1 MAISTQQIID
11 FLASNPTNQQ
21 IAEAMV
27 TFKVSPEQIT
37 AALTEQEAKLGGTST
52 VVQNAETGQTSTNLN
67 DLGGG
72 FNATYKPPVIE
83 QTEQGIT
90 YTSPPELSG
99 FSRVDPANKDY
110 IQYYDTSGKLV
121 GQEKILSS
129 GQQVWSDLGPII
141 TAIAGQYAAQ
151 ALGGGTPAVGNG
163 AFLGENVVSGV
174 PAFDTA
180 FTNAGGAFNSAFGL
194 PVGNGAFL
202 GEGVPTGINAWDT
215 AYTNAGGVF
224 NPAFALGPDG
234 LVGKPLVTPTVVTPP
249 VVTPSV
255 VAPPV
260 VTPPVV
266 TPPVVPPVVTTPTV
280 IPPIIPPTITEILR
294 TIAPIATIATLVNAV
309 SPKTTTPTG
318 FDIVP
323 IPEDWKT
330 PNKPTVAPFTALS
343 PINFGT
349 QNLLKGTQ
357 FERFLDPN
365 YGQVP
370 EPVQYSQPSNLSY
383 NDLMS
388 ILGSKQGMPSASS
401 LSINDIISGIQNQYG
416 QVPTRT
422 MG

>member
-1 MAISTQQIID
+1 MALTAQQIIN
-11 FLASNPTNQQ
+11 L
-21 IAEAMV
+21 I
-27 TFKVSPEQIT
+27 
-37 AALTEQEAKLGGTST
+37 EQEKNLGGYST
-52 VVQNAETGQTSTNLN
+52 VVENAETGQTSQILN
-67 DLGGG
+67 DLGG
-72 FNATYKPPVIE
+72 FNATYKPPIIE

-99 FSRVDPANKDY
+99 FSRVDPTNNDY
-110 IQYYDTSGKLV
+110 IQYFDTGGNLV

-129 GQQVWSDLGPII
+129 GQQIWSDLGPII

-151 ALGGGTPAVGNG
+151 ALGAATSPAAGNG

-180 FTNAGGAFNSAFGL
+180 FTNAGGAFNPAFGL

-234 LVGKPLVTPTVVTPP
+234 LVGTPLVTPPAVATPAVTTPVVNPPVTPP
-249 VVTPSV
+249 VVN
-255 VAPPV
+255 PPV
-260 VTPPVV
+260 VTPTVTPPVV
-266 TPPVVPPVVTTPTV
+266 TPPFV
-280 IPPIIPPTITEILR
+280 PPTITEVLK
-294 TIAPIATIATLVNAV
+294 TIAPIATVATLVNAV
-309 SPKTTTPTG
+309 SPKTTTPTTPTG

-323 IPEDWKT
+323 IPTDWKT

-357 FERFLDPN
+357 FERLLDPN

-388 ILGSKQGMPSASS
+388 ILGSRQGMPSASS

-416 QVPTRT
+416 QTPTRT

>member
-1 MAISTQQIID
+1 MALTAQQIIN
-11 FLASNPTNQQ
+11 L
-21 IAEAMV
+21 IG
-27 TFKVSPEQIT
+27 
-37 AALTEQEAKLGGTST
+37 QEKNLGGYST
-52 VVQNAETGQTSTNLN
+52 VVENAETGQTSQVLN
-67 DLGGG
+67 DLGG

-99 FSRVDPANKDY
+99 FSRVDPTNNDY
-110 IQYYDTSGKLV
+110 IQYFDTGGNLV

-129 GQQVWSDLGPII
+129 GQQIWSDLGPII
-141 TAIAGQYAAQ
+141 TAIAGQYVAQ
-151 ALGGGTPAVGNG
+151 ALGGVGGSPAAGNG
-163 AFLGENVVSGV
+163 AFLGENVVSGI
-174 PAFDTA
+174 PSFDAAFS
-180 FTNAGGAFNSAFGL
+180 NAGGAFNSAFGL
-194 PVGNGAFL
+194 PIGNGAFL

-234 LVGKPLVTPTVVTPP
+234 LVGTPLVT
-249 VVTPSV
+249 
-255 VAPPV
+255 PPV

-266 TPPVVPPVVTTPTV
+266 TPPVVTPPVVTPPPVVPPAVTPPVVT
-280 IPPIIPPTITEILR
+280 PPVVTPPFVPPTITEVLR
-294 TIAPIATIATLVNAV
+294 TIAPIATVATLVNAV
-309 SPKTTTPTG
+309 SPKTTTPTTPTG

-323 IPEDWKT
+323 IPTDWKT
-330 PNKPTVAPFTALS
+330 PNKPTTAPFTALS